1 MLSANAEIVC
11 LFVFSCLFEVHSYE
25 EKMSMIFQVTEAA
38 ISFHDFIPQI
48 L

>member
-1 MLSANAEIVC
+1 MQRLYLFV
-11 LFVFSCLFEVHSYE
+11 FVFSCLFEVATCE
-25 EKMSMIFQVTEAA
+25 ERVSVIFQVAEAA